1 MLLGELIARCS
12 DETIAAEI
20 VLSIGNLATLSA
32 LRDLSEE
39 TGTGLG
45 ACIAAATRRYA
56 AEASDEEW
64 ITLIGQMG
72 GQQDPAEIFLKRALA
87 YAGARL
93 EQEECGH
100 VGHP

>member
-12 DETIAAEI
+12 DETVAAEI
-20 VLSIGNLATLSA
+20 VLSIGDLAVLA
-32 LRDLSEE
+32 VLRDQSEA
-39 TGTGLG
+39 TGVGLG

-72 GQQDPAEIFLKRALA
+72 RAQDPAGTFLKRALA
-87 YAGARL
+87 YAGVAL
-93 EQEECGH
+93 HQDGCGH